1 MQVGVDRC
9 FASREEPPGNVN
21 NGDVHSKGRR
31 YAWKGTNRIMNNGW
45 ADNIW
50 ILKNIAGVGGGEKQQ
65 KKRKRN
71 TKTKKRASKIPRQE
85 YWDHLT
91 ARDRQ

>member
-50 ILKNIAGVGGGEKQQ
+50 IPKNTAGGGGENNENVTQ
-65 KKRKRN
+65 KN
-71 TKTKKRASKIPRQE
+71 KTGLPRPHVKNIGTTSLPE
-85 YWDHLT
+85 T
-91 ARDRQ
+91 GNKFI